1 MQSLVEPACFGGD
14 GETGQ
19 GGNGGAG
26 NVPLGGQQ
34 QGSSNGGGLRGLMA
48 SRDIL
53 PGDAL
58 ISVPLPLLASYDYVM
73 ASDLGR
79 VLARIPALSEEA
91 AAVRGDLSSPL

>member
-14 GETGQ
+14 EGTEQ
-19 GGNGGAG
+19 GG
-26 NVPLGGQQ
+26 
-34 QGSSNGGGLRGLMA
+34 SGGGLRGLMA

-58 ISVPLPLLASYDYVM
+58 ISVPLSLLASYDYVM

>member
-14 GETGQ
+14 GGTGQ
-19 GGNGGAG
+19 GGGD
-26 NVPLGGQQ
+26 
-34 QGSSNGGGLRGLMA
+34 GGLRGLMA

-58 ISVPLPLLASYDYVM
+58 ISVPLSLLASYDYVM
-73 ASDLGR
+73 SSDLGR

-91 AAVRGDLSSPL
+91 AAVRGDLLSPY

>member
-14 GETGQ
+14 LGIER
-19 GGNGGAG
+19 GG
-26 NVPLGGQQ
+26 
-34 QGSSNGGGLRGLMA
+34 NGGGLRGLMA

-58 ISVPLPLLASYDYVM
+58 ISVPLPLLASYDYIM

-91 AAVRGDLSSPL
+91 AAVSGAIFQHCGWP